1 MSTPMVQDNLSEKQR
16 GIPIRKDC
24 ARRDV
29 EKNTEEF
36 SYPDT
41 SGQAEDGMTSYA
53 IDDVEACIDQY
64 LRILEETRTYYEF
77 DEQFISII
85 DEEYSVLEARP
96 EDLREIAET
105 MEHRLR
111 LYIEENY

>member
-1 MSTPMVQDNLSEKQR
+1 MVQDNLSEKQR

-96 EDLREIAET
+96 ADLHEIAESL
-105 MEHRLR
+105 ESRLR
-111 LYIEENY
+111 LYVEENY